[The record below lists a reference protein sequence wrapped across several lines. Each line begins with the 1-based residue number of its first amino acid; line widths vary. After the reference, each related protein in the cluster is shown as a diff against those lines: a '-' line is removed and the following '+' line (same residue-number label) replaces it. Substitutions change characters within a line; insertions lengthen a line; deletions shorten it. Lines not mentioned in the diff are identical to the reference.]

1 VTVSGL
7 GLTGAAA
14 GNYTLAPTAETTGTI
29 SAASLTATVTV
40 ARRRMTA
47 R

>member
-14 GNYTLAPTAETTGTI
+14 GNYTLAPTAAT
-29 SAASLTATVTV
+29 TATIKRGEPDGDGDGGAEDV
-40 ARRRMTA
+40 
-47 R
+47 